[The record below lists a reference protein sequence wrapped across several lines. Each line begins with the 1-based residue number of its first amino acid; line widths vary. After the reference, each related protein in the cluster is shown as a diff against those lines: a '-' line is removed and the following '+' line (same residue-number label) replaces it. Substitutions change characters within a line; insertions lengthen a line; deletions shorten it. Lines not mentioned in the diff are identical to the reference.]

1 MHNVEVQLS
10 SSGEVLHHVEHVLSE
25 GCEAIAGN
33 EQTDV
38 TLTTISP
45 EALCSTTSN
54 AATAPSCRA
63 HLHMDIWPAPLPV
76 ICSRSD
82 VSNR

>member
-1 MHNVEVQLS
+1 MLKVQS
-10 SSGEVLHHVEHVLSE
+10 SSRGEVLCHLEYVRY
-25 GCEAIAGN
+25 EAIAGD

-63 HLHMDIWPAPLPV
+63 RLHIDIWPAPLPV
-76 ICSRSD
+76 ICSRTD
-82 VSNR
+82 VSNK

>member
-1 MHNVEVQLS
+1 MLKVQSS
-10 SSGEVLHHVEHVLSE
+10 SSGEVLYHLEYVLSE
-25 GCEAIAGN
+25 GFEAIAGD

-63 HLHMDIWPAPLPV
+63 RLHIDIWPAPLPV
-76 ICSRSD
+76 ICSRT
-82 VSNR
+82 